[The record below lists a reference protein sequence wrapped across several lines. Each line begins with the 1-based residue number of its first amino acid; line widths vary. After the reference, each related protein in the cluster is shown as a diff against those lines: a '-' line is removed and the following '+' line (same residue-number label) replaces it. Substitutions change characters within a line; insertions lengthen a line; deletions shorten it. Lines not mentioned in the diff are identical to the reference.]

1 MSIYISI
8 SQMVD
13 FLVASSGNHEAI
25 LAFLVRHKEHLNRA
39 VALLGTLSAKDLRDI
54 QMDILEDSYLA
65 KSDELCPRVEDEMIT
80 RPFKQFFEKKFSAQ
94 GFKSEPARLV
104 EWVKQNIRINPD
116 RKALQIAQTPIGIW
130 RSRLT
135 DARSRKI
142 FFVDVARSLGI
153 DARVDA
159 VTKKT
164 QYRENGKWIDVDSDA
179 ESKLQAAPLGTLRLR
194 YTDNGAVDDPKYYS
208 HFTLTRINKDGS
220 TSLLEYPEE
229 GITWG
234 NTFKKGVDLDEGD
247 YALVSGTRLANGG
260 VLSEMQI
267 FHVKQGDTT
276 LVDMHLRSSSS
287 EVTVKGNFDSE
298 SKFVLLDGFAKG
310 KLDRSTVKEVSILSQ
325 TDRGYFVM
333 GLVGVVQE
341 PTNHALK
348 DIAKVAQV
356 FEKWNRPMLLLFEDE
371 ASARKFSLSEF
382 PGLPKNIIFGID
394 KDGVIRKQM
403 VANMKLKNANLLPIF
418 TISDTF
424 NRVVYLSQGYT
435 IGIGEQME
443 SVIKRL

>member
-8 SQMVD
+8 S
-13 FLVASSGNHEAI
+13 
-25 LAFLVRHKEHLNRA
+25 
-39 VALLGTLSAKDLRDI
+39 
-54 QMDILEDSYLA
+54 
-65 KSDELCPRVEDEMIT
+65 
-80 RPFKQFFEKKFSAQ
+80 
-94 GFKSEPARLV
+94 
-104 EWVKQNIRINPD
+104 
-116 RKALQIAQTPIGIW
+116 
-130 RSRLT
+130 
-135 DARSRKI
+135 
-142 FFVDVARSLGI
+142 
-153 DARVDA
+153 
-159 VTKKT
+159 
-164 QYRENGKWIDVDSDA
+164 
-179 ESKLQAAPLGTLRLR
+179 
-194 YTDNGAVDDPKYYS
+194 
-208 HFTLTRINKDGS
+208 
-220 TSLLEYPEE
+220 
-229 GITWG
+229 
-234 NTFKKGVDLDEGD
+234 
-247 YALVSGTRLANGG
+247 
-260 VLSEMQI
+260 
-267 FHVKQGDTT
+267 
-276 LVDMHLRSSSS
+276 HLRSSSS

-333 GLVGVVQE
+333 GLVGIGQE

-382 PGLPKNIIFGID
+382 PSLPKNIIFGID
-394 KDGVIRKQM
+394 KDGAIRKQM